1 MSEVETVASTQDHE
15 YTDSDVGEIMANYN
29 PDDMISVYCTNIMCC
44 AFGQS
49 THKNHVGE
57 FCWACGRGVT
67 YPRGLSRLNW
77 SSLDQND
84 DYKHGEIPSFL
95 IDVIT
100 LDDWELI
107 LDHIDQI
114 DYCGMHKIP
123 TSFQRLTQNQW
134 DKICNNLSGGYGNCR
149 KYLNPEFCP
158 SVLTNVLTLD
168 EWCCICEKFNMNIDV
183 YIDDSDNSDDDYDR
197 LW

>member
-1 MSEVETVASTQDHE
+1 MYESEIDTVASTQDLE
-15 YTDSDVGEIMANYN
+15 YTNSDIDDVIADYN
-29 PDDMISVYCTNIMCC
+29 PDDMILVHCTNIMCC
-44 AFGQS
+44 AFGQC
-49 THKNHVGE
+49 THKNYVGE

-77 SSLDQND
+77 SSFDKND

-114 DYCGMHKIP
+114 DYCGMRKIP

-134 DKICNNLSGGYGNCR
+134 NKICNNLSGGYGNRR

-158 SVLTNVLTLD
+158 SVLTNELTLD
-168 EWCCICEKFNMNIDV
+168 EWCCICERFNMNIDV
-183 YIDDSDNSDDDYDR
+183 YIGDSDDDYDH